1 MPRRSLWLTTRSV
14 STEGAVMRKDLIRPF
29 AVALLLLMGV
39 AGYFCIKFASNPFAS
54 VVTGDIRIGVLFD
67 GKLNDG
73 GWNEAQ
79 RIGFEYLKQNMKVQV
94 VYRDSLP
101 HVDAANMRV
110 ENDVRGDEKT
120 VDEETALHIVDQLVR
135 ADRATIVFSTS
146 EVYASAI
153 EKAVQK
159 YSNVKF
165 FQLKGKKAHGNLA
178 TYYARMYQACY
189 LSGIVA
195 GRQTETGHI
204 GYVSSF
210 PNSEQIRV
218 VNAFTLGVQS
228 VNPQAVV
235 HLRWSRAYSDV
246 EWEKA
251 VANKLM
257 DDFPVDVIATNLDT
271 ISVLEAADARG
282 VKSIGYNMEHTDM
295 YPNTF
300 LTASVWHWDKFYEA
314 RLRECMEGRFKG
326 TMYFADISEGFFGL
340 SELSPLVKPG
350 TANLVETAMGRF
362 RSGKWDV
369 FYGPI
374 YDQNGVLRVAGDEN
388 MSDNEV
394 SQHFDWLV
402 RGVEGSCGEDG

>member
-1 MPRRSLWLTTRSV
+1 MS
-14 STEGAVMRKDLIRPF
+14 KDLIKPF

-39 AGYFCIKFASNPFAS
+39 AGYFCIKFASNPFS
-54 VVTGDIRIGVLFD
+54 VVDTGEVRIGVLFN

-79 RIGFEYLKQNMKVQV
+79 RIGFEHLKQSMGMQI

-101 HVDAANMRV
+101 HADAANMRV
-110 ENDVRGDEKT
+110 DNDMRGDEKAI
-120 VDEETALHIVDQLVR
+120 DEETAVHIIDQLVR
-135 ADRATIVFSTS
+135 ADRATIIFSTS
-146 EVYASAI
+146 DVYASAV
-153 EKAVQK
+153 EKAAQK

-165 FQLKGKKAHGNLA
+165 FQLKGNKAQGNLA

-204 GYVSSF
+204 GYVSGF

-218 VNAFTLGVQS
+218 INAFTLGVRS

-235 HLRWSRAYSDV
+235 HLRWSRAYGD
-246 EWEKA
+246 EEREKA

-257 DDFPVDVIATNLDT
+257 DDFPVDVMATNLDT
-271 ISVLEAADARG
+271 IAVLEAADARG
-282 VKSIGYNMEHTDM
+282 VKSIGCNLEHTDM
-295 YPNTF
+295 FPNTF
-300 LTASVWHWDKFYEA
+300 LTASVWHWDRFYEA
-314 RLRECMEGRFKG
+314 RMRECMEGRFKG

-402 RGVEGSCGEDG
+402 QGVEGSCSQED

>member
-1 MPRRSLWLTTRSV
+1 MS
-14 STEGAVMRKDLIRPF
+14 KDLIRPF

-153 EKAVQK
+153 EKAAQK

-165 FQLKGKKAHGNLA
+165 FQLKGKKAHGNIA

-246 EWEKA
+246 E
-251 VANKLM
+251 
-257 DDFPVDVIATNLDT
+257 D
-271 ISVLEAADARG
+271 R
-282 VKSIGYNMEHTDM
+282 KST
-295 YPNTF
+295 
-300 LTASVWHWDKFYEA
+300 
-314 RLRECMEGRFKG
+314 RLNSTHR
-326 TMYFADISEGFFGL
+326 L
-340 SELSPLVKPG
+340 
-350 TANLVETAMGRF
+350 
-362 RSGKWDV
+362 
-369 FYGPI
+369 
-374 YDQNGVLRVAGDEN
+374 
-388 MSDNEV
+388 
-394 SQHFDWLV
+394 
-402 RGVEGSCGEDG
+402 

>member
-1 MPRRSLWLTTRSV
+1 M
-14 STEGAVMRKDLIRPF
+14 
-29 AVALLLLMGV
+29 
-39 AGYFCIKFASNPFAS
+39 
-54 VVTGDIRIGVLFD
+54 
-67 GKLNDG
+67 
-73 GWNEAQ
+73 
-79 RIGFEYLKQNMKVQV
+79 
-94 VYRDSLP
+94 
-101 HVDAANMRV
+101 
-110 ENDVRGDEKT
+110 
-120 VDEETALHIVDQLVR
+120 
-135 ADRATIVFSTS
+135 
-146 EVYASAI
+146 
-153 EKAVQK
+153 
-159 YSNVKF
+159 
-165 FQLKGKKAHGNLA
+165 
-178 TYYARMYQACY
+178 
-189 LSGIVA
+189 
-195 GRQTETGHI
+195 
-204 GYVSSF
+204 
-210 PNSEQIRV
+210 

>member
-1 MPRRSLWLTTRSV
+1 MS
-14 STEGAVMRKDLIRPF
+14 KDLIKPF

-39 AGYFCIKFASNPFAS
+39 AGYFCIKFASNPFS
-54 VVTGDIRIGVLFD
+54 VVDTGEVRIGVLFN

-79 RIGFEYLKQNMKVQV
+79 RIGFEHLKQSMGMQI

-101 HVDAANMRV
+101 HADAANMRV
-110 ENDVRGDEKT
+110 DNDMRGDEKAI
-120 VDEETALHIVDQLVR
+120 DEEMAVHIIDQLVR
-135 ADRATIVFSTS
+135 ADRATIIFSTS
-146 EVYASAI
+146 DVYASAV
-153 EKAVQK
+153 EKAAQK

-165 FQLKGKKAHGNLA
+165 FQLKGNKAQGNLA

-204 GYVSSF
+204 GYVSGF

-218 VNAFTLGVQS
+218 INAFTLGVRS

-235 HLRWSRAYSDV
+235 HLRWSRAYGD
-246 EWEKA
+246 EEREKA

-257 DDFPVDVIATNLDT
+257 DDFPVDVMATNLDT

-282 VKSIGYNMEHTDM
+282 VKSIGCNLEHTDM
-295 YPNTF
+295 FPNTF
-300 LTASVWHWDKFYEA
+300 LAASVWHWDRFYEA
-314 RLRECMEGRFKG
+314 RMRECMEGRFKG

-388 MSDNEV
+388 MSDNEA

-402 RGVEGSCGEDG
+402 QGVEGSCSQED

>member
-1 MPRRSLWLTTRSV
+1 MS
-14 STEGAVMRKDLIRPF
+14 KDLIKPF

-39 AGYFCIKFASNPFAS
+39 AGYFCIKFASNPFS
-54 VVTGDIRIGVLFD
+54 VVDTGEVRIGVLFN

-79 RIGFEYLKQNMKVQV
+79 RIGFEHLKQSMGMQI

-101 HVDAANMRV
+101 HADAANMRV
-110 ENDVRGDEKT
+110 DNDMRGDEKAI
-120 VDEETALHIVDQLVR
+120 DEETAVQIIDQLVR
-135 ADRATIVFSTS
+135 ADRATIIFSTS
-146 EVYASAI
+146 DVYASAV
-153 EKAVQK
+153 EKAAQK

-165 FQLKGKKAHGNLA
+165 FQLKGNKAQGNLA

-204 GYVSSF
+204 GYVSGL

-218 VNAFTLGVQS
+218 INAFTLGVRS

-235 HLRWSRAYSDV
+235 HLRWSRAYSD
-246 EWEKA
+246 EEREKA

-257 DDFPVDVIATNLDT
+257 DDFPVDVMATNLDT

-282 VKSIGYNMEHTDM
+282 VKSIGCNMEHTDM
-295 YPNTF
+295 FPNTF

-314 RLRECMEGRFKG
+314 RMRECMEGRFKG

-388 MSDNEV
+388 MSDNEA

-402 RGVEGSCGEDG
+402 QGVEGSCSQED

>member
-1 MPRRSLWLTTRSV
+1 MRSV
-14 STEGAVMRKDLIRPF
+14 STEVAVMSKDLIKPF

-54 VVTGDIRIGVLFD
+54 AVTGDIRIGVLFD

-79 RIGFEYLKQNMKVQV
+79 RIGFEYVKNTLNVQV

-101 HVDAANMRV
+101 RADAANMRV
-110 ENDVRGDEKT
+110 DNDMRGDGKGI
-120 VDEETALHIVDQLVR
+120 DEETAMHIIDQLVR

-146 EVYASAI
+146 DVYASAV
-153 EKAVQK
+153 EKAAQK

-165 FQLKGKKAHGNLA
+165 FQLKGKKAQGNLA
-178 TYYARMYQACY
+178 SYYARIYQACY

-210 PNSEQIRV
+210 PRPEQIRV
-218 VNAFTLGVQS
+218 INAFALGVQS

-235 HLRWSRAYSDV
+235 HLRWSHTYSDV
-246 EWEKA
+246 EREKE
-251 VANKLM
+251 VANRLM
-257 DDFPVDVIATNLDT
+257 DDFPVDVMATNLNT

-295 YPNTF
+295 FPNTF
-300 LTASVWHWDKFYEA
+300 LAASVWHWDKFYEA
-314 RLRECMEGRFKG
+314 RMRECMEGRFKG

-350 TANLVETAMGRF
+350 TANLVETAMARF

-374 YDQNGVLRVAGDEN
+374 YDQRGVLRVAGDEN
-388 MSDNEV
+388 MSDDEV

-402 RGVEGSCGEDG
+402 RGVEGSCGEDD

>member
-1 MPRRSLWLTTRSV
+1 MS
-14 STEGAVMRKDLIRPF
+14 KDLIKPF

-39 AGYFCIKFASNPFAS
+39 AGYFCIKFASNPFS
-54 VVTGDIRIGVLFD
+54 VVDTGEVRIGVLFN

-79 RIGFEYLKQNMKVQV
+79 RIGFEHLKQSMGMQI

-101 HVDAANMRV
+101 HADAANMRV
-110 ENDVRGDEKT
+110 DNDMRGDEKAI
-120 VDEETALHIVDQLVR
+120 DEEMAVHIIDQLVR
-135 ADRATIVFSTS
+135 ADRATIIFSTS
-146 EVYASAI
+146 DVYASAV
-153 EKAVQK
+153 EKAAQK

-165 FQLKGKKAHGNLA
+165 FQLKGNKAQGNLA

-204 GYVSSF
+204 GYVSGL

-218 VNAFTLGVQS
+218 INAFTLGVRS

-235 HLRWSRAYSDV
+235 HLRWSRAYSD
-246 EWEKA
+246 EEREKA

-257 DDFPVDVIATNLDT
+257 DDFPVDVMATNLDT
-271 ISVLEAADARG
+271 IAVLEAADARG
-282 VKSIGYNMEHTDM
+282 VKSIGCNMEHTDM
-295 YPNTF
+295 FPNTF

-314 RLRECMEGRFKG
+314 RMRECMEGRFKG

-388 MSDNEV
+388 MSDNEA

-402 RGVEGSCGEDG
+402 QGVEGSCSQED

>member
-1 MPRRSLWLTTRSV
+1 MKSV
-14 STEGAVMRKDLIRPF
+14 STEVAAMSKDLIKPF

-39 AGYFCIKFASNPFAS
+39 AGYFCIKFASNPFS
-54 VVTGDIRIGVLFD
+54 VVDTGEVRIGVLFN

-79 RIGFEYLKQNMKVQV
+79 RIGFEHLKQSMGMQI

-101 HVDAANMRV
+101 HADAANMRV
-110 ENDVRGDEKT
+110 DNNMRGDEKAI
-120 VDEETALHIVDQLVR
+120 DEETAVHIIDQLVK
-135 ADRATIVFSTS
+135 ADRATIIFSTS
-146 EVYASAI
+146 DVYASAV
-153 EKAVQK
+153 EKAAQK

-165 FQLKGKKAHGNLA
+165 FQLKGNKAQGNLA

-204 GYVSSF
+204 GYVSGL

-218 VNAFTLGVQS
+218 INAFTLGVRS

-235 HLRWSRAYSDV
+235 HLRWSRAYGD
-246 EWEKA
+246 EEREKA

-257 DDFPVDVIATNLDT
+257 DDFPVDVMATNLDT

-282 VKSIGYNMEHTDM
+282 VKSIGCNLEHTDM
-295 YPNTF
+295 FPNTF
-300 LTASVWHWDKFYEA
+300 LAASVWHWDRFYEA
-314 RLRECMEGRFKG
+314 RMRECMEGRFKG

-388 MSDNEV
+388 MSDNEA

-402 RGVEGSCGEDG
+402 QGVEGSCSQDD